1 MGGISI
7 WQLFIIV
14 FYTVII
20 VIPCWR
26 ILKKAGYP
34 PVLSLLAM
42 VPLVNVVALWL
53 FAFAKW
59 PKGSTNG

>member
-7 WQLFIIV
+7 WQLFIMV
-14 FYTVII
+14 AYTVTI

-26 ILKKAGYP
+26 LLKKAGYP
-34 PVLSLLAM
+34 PVLSLIAI
-42 VPLVNVVALWL
+42 VPLVNVIALWI

-59 PKGSTNG
+59 PKGSTST